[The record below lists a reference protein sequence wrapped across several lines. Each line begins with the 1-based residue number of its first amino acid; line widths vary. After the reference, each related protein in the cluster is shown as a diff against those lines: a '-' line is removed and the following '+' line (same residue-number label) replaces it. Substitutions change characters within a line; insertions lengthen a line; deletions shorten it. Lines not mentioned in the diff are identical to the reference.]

1 MFTIRNYLAD
11 VRRLPDENI
20 AARDR
25 LTLSVRLNCEK
36 RLPPALPGEITA
48 LIDFVCGEAK
58 RIMAMLPD
66 ASPYKAADI
75 LCTYADDLSD
85 LLMLFIETPKLLPR
99 RRCDLITSLWN
110 MVDEKRVLER
120 AIDEMF
126 DRSEE
131 TEVITEYD
139 LSIVLDMLPP
149 ITDQYRRNNF
159 ALELLHYANK
169 LPRLT
174 LDAEMRL
181 QEFVAGEMT
190 RLRYIGDSMAQD
202 EADGLEYLAD
212 LCRNILN
219 DRLTEILTVLPKLHR
234 PHISSYVLT
243 TLLSGGKALPEG
255 LVSELAHDE
264 EYAAACKCALEAV
277 HKGDLFPADCNDRLK
292 LCRSAMIHWLT
303 YSSELGCK
311 PDAIQPLCPVELEDD
326 FLIVFKFKS
335 SSDLLPEDCK
345 DRWLVGWSDGESDT
359 FSDYEPLDRIK
370 AKTPEKLKAY
380 FRRKLG

>member
-11 VRRLPDENI
+11 VRRLPEENI

-25 LTLSVRLNCEK
+25 LTLFVRLACEK
-36 RLPPALPGEITA
+36 RLPLTLPGEITA
-48 LIDFVCGEAK
+48 LIDFVCGEAE
-58 RIMAMLPD
+58 RIKAVLPD
-66 ASPYKAADI
+66 ASSYKAADI

-85 LLMLFIETPKLLPR
+85 LLMLFIQTPDLLPQR
-99 RRCDLITSLWN
+99 RHDLMTSLWS
-110 MVDEKRVLER
+110 MVDQKRALER

-131 TEVITEYD
+131 TNVITEYD
-139 LSIVLDMLPP
+139 LSIVLDMVSP
-149 ITDQYRRNNF
+149 ITDQYHRNSF
-159 ALELLHYANK
+159 ALGLLHYAGK

-174 LDAEMRL
+174 LEAEMRL
-181 QEFVAGEMT
+181 QEVVAGEMI
-190 RLRYIGDSMAQD
+190 RLRYIGDSMNQD
-202 EADGLEYLAD
+202 DADGLEYLAD
-212 LCRNILN
+212 LCRYILN
-219 DRLTEILTVLPKLHR
+219 DHLTEILVTLPKLHR
-234 PHISSYVLT
+234 AHISSYVLS
-243 TLLSGGKALPEG
+243 TLLSGGKTLPEG
-255 LVSELAHDE
+255 LVSELAHDA

-277 HKGDLFPADCNDRLK
+277 HKGDLFPADCNNSLK
-292 LCRSAMIHWLT
+292 LCRAAMVHWLT
-303 YSSELGCK
+303 YPSELGCR
-311 PDAIQPLCPVELEDD
+311 PDAILPLCSVDLGDD

-335 SSDLLPEDCK
+335 FSDILPEDCK